1 MRKLLVFLCAII
13 LVFAGLLTPCH
24 AIPVTEFYQSGVGT
38 YDSIDLPG
46 FGPNGEAVPTGQI
59 TSTIDFTYPADQK
72 YTFDF
77 DTGSF
82 ISQNDDLFHFQLLD
96 DSGLPPISLRVRESG
111 IIIGGDP
118 TNFTAVVNALEFVN
132 DPLSPFDGL
141 GLSYTAT
148 YDVMRDLAT
157 GKGTLNATL
166 AGLLITETDRIVI
179 QGTGNYT
186 SGQSPVPEP
195 TTMLLLGSGL
205 VGIAGFGRK
214 RFKK

>member
-1 MRKLLVFLCAII
+1 MRKLLLFLCAIT
-13 LVFAGLLTPCH
+13 LVFSGLLTPCH
-24 AIPVTEFYQSGVGT
+24 AMPITEFYQSGVGT
-38 YDSIDLPG
+38 YDSIDFPG
-46 FGPNGEAVPTGQI
+46 LGPSGPV

-77 DTGSF
+77 GTGSF
-82 ISQNDDLFHFQLLD
+82 VSQNDDLFHFTLLD
-96 DSGLPPISLRVRESG
+96 DLGLPPISLRVRESG

-118 TNFTAVVNALEFVN
+118 THFTAIVNAFEVVD
-132 DPLSPFDGL
+132 DPLSPFNGL
-141 GLSYTAT
+141 GISYTAT

-166 AGLLITETDRIVI
+166 AGLLITETDRIFI

-186 SGQSPVPEP
+186 SGQNPVPEP

-205 VGIAGFGRK
+205 VGLAGFGRK